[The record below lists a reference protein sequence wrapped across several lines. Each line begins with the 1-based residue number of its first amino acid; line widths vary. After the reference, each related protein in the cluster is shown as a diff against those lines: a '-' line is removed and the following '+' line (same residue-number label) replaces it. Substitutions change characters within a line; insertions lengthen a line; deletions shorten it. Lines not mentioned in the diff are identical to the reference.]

1 MGSELAR
8 LLEGEARVE
17 KDKVLAEARA
27 RTEELLVA
35 ARKDA
40 EELAAATRR
49 RLENERA
56 QAKTRAASAAS
67 LKAAAML
74 LEAKDKAIQAVFDRA
89 AAELKRMSG
98 DPARRRAL
106 LRNLLTEAAQGLETQ
121 GGTLDVPP
129 GDAGIAQEIS
139 KEMGLS
145 VEIRENPE
153 VIGGVRLTTRDRRVM
168 VENTLASRL
177 SRARAA
183 LVSRVAETLWGK

>member
-27 RTEELLVA
+27 RAEELLAA

-40 EELAAATRR
+40 EELAGATRR

-74 LEAKDKAIQAVFDRA
+74 LEAKDTAIQAVFDRA
-89 AAELKRMSG
+89 AAELKRMSE
-98 DPARRRAL
+98 DPARRRAM
-106 LRNLLTEAAQGLETQ
+106 LRTLLTEAAQGLETQ

-129 GDAGIAQEIS
+129 GDAGIAQEVA
-139 KEMGLS
+139 KAMGLS
-145 VEIRENPE
+145 VEIRETPE
-153 VIGGVRLTTRDRRVM
+153 VIGGVRLTTRDRRIM

-183 LVSRVAETLWGK
+183 LVSRVAGTLWGK

>member
-27 RTEELLVA
+27 RAEELLAA

-139 KEMGLS
+139 KDMGLS

-183 LVSRVAETLWGK
+183 LVSRIAETLWGK

>member
-27 RTEELLVA
+27 RAEELLAA

-49 RLENERA
+49 RLEDERA
-56 QAKTRAASAAS
+56 QARTRAASAAS

-89 AAELKRMSG
+89 AAELKRMSA
-98 DPARRRAL
+98 DPSRRRAL
-106 LRNLLTEAAQGLETQ
+106 LRTLLAEAAQGLESQ
-121 GGTLDVPP
+121 GGMLDVPP
-129 GDAGIAQEIS
+129 GDAGIAQEIA

-145 VEIRENPE
+145 VEIRETPE

>member
-40 EELAAATRR
+40 EELAAAARR

-89 AAELKRMSG
+89 AAELTRMSE

-106 LRNLLTEAAQGLETQ
+106 LRTLLAEAAQGLETQ

-129 GDAGIAQEIS
+129 GDAGIAQETA
-139 KEMGLS
+139 KAMGLS
-145 VEIRENPE
+145 VEIRETPE
-153 VIGGVRLTTRDRRVM
+153 VIGGVRLTTRDRRIM

-183 LVSRVAETLWGK
+183 LISRVAETLWGK

>member
-27 RTEELLVA
+27 RAEEILAA

-49 RLENERA
+49 RLEDERA
-56 QAKTRAASAAS
+56 QARTRATSAAS
-67 LKAAAML
+67 LKAAAQL
-74 LEAKDKAIQAVFDRA
+74 LEAKDKAIQEVFDRA
-89 AAELKRMSG
+89 AAELSRMSA
-98 DPARRRAL
+98 DPARRRTL
-106 LRNLLTEAAQGLETQ
+106 LRTLLAEAAQGLEAQ

-129 GDAGIAQEIS
+129 GDAGIAQEIA

-153 VIGGVRLTTRDRRVM
+153 AVGGVRLTARDRRVM

>member
-27 RTEELLVA
+27 RAEELLAA

-183 LVSRVAETLWGK
+183 LVSRIAETLWGK